1 MKIAVACVIA
11 LASLQIPIQAAE
23 QDRTSTTGID
33 CQTAASTPA
42 VELCASRD
50 YRAADL
56 RLNEAYRAVVSTI
69 DKADVP
75 PEARAKWHDALVDAQ
90 RRWIAFRDA
99 ECALTGYEW
108 YGGTGRAG
116 AETICMTQLTKSRIE
131 ALQLHANS
139 Q

>member
-1 MKIAVACVIA
+1 MAF
-11 LASLQIPIQAAE
+11 ASLQIPVQAAE
-23 QDRTSTTGID
+23 QDSASKTDID
-33 CQTAASTPA
+33 CKTAASTPA

-56 RLNEAYRAVVSTI
+56 QLNEAYRAVVASI

-75 PEARAKWHDALVDAQ
+75 PEARAKWHNALVEAQ
-90 RRWIAFRDA
+90 RHWIAFRDA

-116 AETICMTQLTKSRIE
+116 AETTCMTQLTKSRTA